1 MTCKTSKLVS
11 VGKNNNTPT
20 VQAEFSKFAILL
32 FDQWFQIASVPE
44 PIGTLFCGILH
55 RSDCCLFYVI
65 FIFFQCA
72 VGKV

>member
-20 VQAEFSKFAILL
+20 VQAEFTKFAILL

-44 PIGTLFCGILH
+44 LQITHCNQN
-55 RSDCCLFYVI
+55 R
-65 FIFFQCA
+65 
-72 VGKV
+72 